1 MTRRF
6 ETDYAGAWRGHYN
19 TRESAIGAAM
29 RHVAEDGYSRCT
41 ITDKLTG
48 MVVARVQVL
57 GPSRHTATVE
67 VLQAFKL
74 GTPPQRSHAVRGQ
87 K

>member
-6 ETDYAGAWRGHYN
+6 ETDYAGAWRGHCN
-19 TRESAIGAAM
+19 TRESAIVAAM

-41 ITDKLTG
+41 ITDKHTG
-48 MVVARVQVL
+48 AVVARVRV
-57 GPSRHTATVE
+57 GPSRQTATVE
-67 VLQAFKL
+67 VVQAFKL
-74 GTPPQRSHAVRGQ
+74 GAPPQR